1 MSVDPKLENQ
11 HMALK
16 AQSMR
21 YAQKVSPLLVMS
33 GLLQEALGLNQQLVT
48 HADEL
53 RSALLKKN
61 ESVNENGG
69 AVQNGAPG
77 QLAGE
82 DRGGAA
88 RPHVVDPQEEHSAEV
103 GGVSHRMS

>member
-1 MSVDPKLENQ
+1 MCKPAKMSAPDCSYLVLKNCMSVDPQIEKQ
-11 HMALK
+11 HQALK

-53 RSALLKKN
+53 LVQ
-61 ESVNENGG
+61 ESIL
-69 AVQNGAPG
+69 QCCQMLPPP
-77 QLAGE
+77 
-82 DRGGAA
+82 AA
-88 RPHVVDPQEEHSAEV
+88 
-103 GGVSHRMS
+103 

>member
-1 MSVDPKLENQ
+1 MSVDPQIEKQ
-11 HMALK
+11 HQALK

-69 AVQNGAPG
+69 AVQSDPPG
-77 QLAGE
+77 EAAGE

-88 RPHVVDPQEEHSAEV
+88 GADVAGSQEEHSADVERV
-103 GGVSHRMS
+103 RRRKS